1 MQRAVSALRCVRA
14 ITASILIASIV
25 PATAETTAIE
35 WDESQ
40 IDLPVDASAQAVALA
55 ALDPAGFDT
64 KPQDVARPADP
75 IVPNDCVRIVLR
87 AEQAIVGI
95 ASFYDDPQST
105 SSGEQYNPNAYTA
118 AAQLEIR
125 GRFGGIKYG
134 RLYRPAY
141 GLGEYGGKKIIVRF
155 NDVGPLRPGRKF
167 DLSRASMAYFD
178 ETLEKGLLPGFR
190 MTPLPLDRSISRGAG
205 HRPGTRRARHRE
217 RRGRRRPR
225 HHSGRAGARD
235 RQHLAEAGRYR
246 ATRHE
251 GKAASGATRERE
263 DHQDLRRGP
272 RRREEEGRG
281 PHRREEEGQSPT
293 VEGRQTG
300 TEECQGRA
308 GQPGGALGLPIAVG
322 RNTVTR
328 RRQRRG
334 AGVEPA
340 SHARR
345 AAVGARI
352 VRAFE
357 RLVRMQH
364 HRAGVAHRVGIRG
377 AQHLDV
383 MARRHQPVD
392 QVAVEP

>member
-40 IDLPVDASAQAVALA
+40 IDLPVDASAQAVAL
-55 ALDPAGFDT
+55 DPAGFDT

-75 IVPNDCVRIVLR
+75 IVPNDGVRIVLR

-178 ETLEKGLLPGFR
+178 ETLEKGLLP
-190 MTPLPLDRSISRGAG
+190 
-205 HRPGTRRARHRE
+205 
-217 RRGRRRPR
+217 
-225 HHSGRAGARD
+225 
-235 RQHLAEAGRYR
+235 
-246 ATRHE
+246 
-251 GKAASGATRERE
+251 ASG
-263 DHQDLRRGP
+263 
-272 RRREEEGRG
+272 
-281 PHRREEEGQSPT
+281 
-293 VEGRQTG
+293 
-300 TEECQGRA
+300 
-308 GQPGGALGLPIAVG
+308 
-322 RNTVTR
+322 
-328 RRQRRG
+328 
-334 AGVEPA
+334 
-340 SHARR
+340 
-345 AAVGARI
+345 
-352 VRAFE
+352 
-357 RLVRMQH
+357 
-364 HRAGVAHRVGIRG
+364 
-377 AQHLDV
+377 
-383 MARRHQPVD
+383 
-392 QVAVEP
+392 